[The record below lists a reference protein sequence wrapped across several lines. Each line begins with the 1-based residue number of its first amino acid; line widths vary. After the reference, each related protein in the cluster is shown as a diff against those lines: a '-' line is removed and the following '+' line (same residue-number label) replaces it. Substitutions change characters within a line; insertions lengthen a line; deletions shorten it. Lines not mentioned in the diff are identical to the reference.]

1 MSSKA
6 RRRSSTLPIG
16 VVAGL
21 NNHLK
26 DTQTEVTSLRARV
39 KQLEKKN
46 ADLKVNKKEE
56 LDKVEQRGSNLCFE
70 GQIEAFKKI
79 QGRLFQAGYDFGL
92 NEVLIPPTSAL
103 RVPIS
108 ILGDFKYADDEED
121 DGDEDSS
128 QTGGQEALAGSAA
141 GA

>member
-1 MSSKA
+1 M
-6 RRRSSTLPIG
+6 
-16 VVAGL
+16 
-21 NNHLK
+21 
-26 DTQTEVTSLRARV
+26 RARV
-39 KQLEKKN
+39 EQLEKKN
-46 ADLKVNKKEE
+46 ANLKVNKKEE

-92 NEVLIPPTSAL
+92 NEVLIPPTSSL

-128 QTGGQEALAGSAA
+128 QTGGQEALARSAA
-141 GA
+141 GAQGGGNAGGTTVANDVEDTADHDLFIHVD